1 MKESNTIYNYILNS
15 FKDAFC
21 LFLRI
26 LFIEKNYQEVVERI
40 TRSYLNKLN
49 HHDLYLNL
57 LLIQAYL
64 NLSDEKKDY
73 FKRASDMVKRL
84 LARNAKNV
92 YLANE
97 AAILLKITNK
107 SQSSLYVL
115 KKIRENTLNFVSCCL
130 NTAIVYI
137 LNEQYNEAV
146 SLLLTVLHQSS
157 SPDSSLLNLLAFVEM
172 KLHLYKDS
180 LLHLSKALLHD
191 PSDVSIWHNMVI
203 VHLANAKHILS
214 QVRYYHETIV
224 DPSTNCYPCCGA
236 KANEPGCKC
245 KSLRNPGDLV
255 RAEASIQFALSTLAS
270 FQKNGV
276 AVEDVESLLIEC
288 KNLWTEK
295 ETQKEVD
302 AETERIQKDI
312 QASLLTPS
320 TNDQTINSSVL
331 EKEREEQLRIERI
344 VQEERMRLQGSMV
357 MINNQEKEHEGP
369 KPRKKKQQPRV
380 TISNTRQRNDDERV
394 VSSDDDTDDAGEED
408 DFATKNIFGDDDD
421 DEEEEDT
428 TTKKRKRAVESSD
441 DEEKRPH
448 LDDAALQKEVD
459 DVFSDDD

>member
-1 MKESNTIYNYILNS
+1 M
-15 FKDAFC
+15 
-21 LFLRI
+21 
-26 LFIEKNYQEVVERI
+26 VERI

-64 NLSDEKKDY
+64 NLADEKKDY

-115 KKIRENTLNFVSCCL
+115 KKIRENTLNFASCCL

-146 SLLLTVLHQSS
+146 SLLLTVLHQSP
-157 SPDSSLLNLLAFVEM
+157 SPDLSLLNLLAFVEM
-172 KLHLYKDS
+172 KLNMYKDS
-180 LLHLSKALLHD
+180 ILHLSKALLQD

-203 VHLANAKHILS
+203 VHLANAKYILS

-224 DPSTNCYPCCGA
+224 DPSTNSYPCCGA

-245 KSLRNPGDLV
+245 KSLRKPGDLV

-276 AVEDVESLLIEC
+276 AIEDVENLLIEC
-288 KNLWTEK
+288 KTLWTEK

-320 TNDQTINSSVL
+320 RKDQTINSSVL

-344 VQEERMRLQGSMV
+344 VQEEKMRLQASMN
-357 MINNQEKEHEGP
+357 IISNQEKEREEP
-369 KPRKKKQQPRV
+369 KPRKKRQSKV
-380 TISNTRQRNDDERV
+380 VVSKTRQRNDDERV
-394 VSSDDDTDDAGEED
+394 ISSDDDTDDAGEED
-408 DFATKNIFGDDDD
+408 NFASKNIFGDDDD
-421 DEEEEDT
+421 DDEEEDT
-428 TTKKRKRAVESSD
+428 TAKKRQRAVESSD
-441 DEEKRPH
+441 DEEEKRPH
-448 LDDAALQKEVD
+448 LDNAALQKEVD